1 MRTGVLVKR
10 AGVTRDTLRYY
21 EREGLITPPVRLM
34 NGYRDYPEQVLEEI
48 RFIRLGQSVG
58 LPLQIIRRAIPYLV
72 APRPGCQELRAVLEA
87 QMRALDEQMDALRLA
102 KARLSKWL
110 LANRAAA
117 IDTASA

>member
-1 MRTGVLVKR
+1 MKTAALIKR

-21 EREGLITPPVRLM
+21 EREGLITPPVRLI
-34 NGYRDYPEQVLEEI
+34 NGYRDYPEQVLAEI

-58 LPLQIIRRAIPYLV
+58 LPLQIIRRAIPYLI
-72 APRPGCQELRAVLEA
+72 APQPGCEELREVLEA
-87 QMRALDEQMDALRLA
+87 QMRVLDEQMDKLRSA

-117 IDTASA
+117 MAG